1 MRTFYSQA
9 TTDATLTK
17 WRENGVLASVM
28 ILNGSLYKLRPRY
41 SDGRAVEH
49 SDPPLQAVLREVFD
63 LVHEQRD
70 AGTPLS
76 DMELLINADD
86 YGFSYLKDR

>member
-9 TTDATLTK
+9 TTDAALTK

-41 SDGRAVEH
+41 ADGRPVEH

-70 AGTPLS
+70 AGTHLP